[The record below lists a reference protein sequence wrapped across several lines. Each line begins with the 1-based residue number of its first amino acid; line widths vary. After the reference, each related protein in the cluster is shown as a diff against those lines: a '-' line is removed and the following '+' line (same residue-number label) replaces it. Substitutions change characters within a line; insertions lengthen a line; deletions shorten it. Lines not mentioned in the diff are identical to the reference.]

1 MPSSNNVRKVTSEN
15 YPTDVVC
22 IAVLFQRG
30 LHDLAHQLP
39 VVQVLVLQLAGVNVG
54 VLVHVLAVVD
64 DLVEVTFVFVREGV
78 LRIVESALKFIS
90 GMKCSIIKCFGR
102 IISVSA
108 QSSVAVEIDD
118 SGIVFAQMGRAI
130 LVVFCALRWAGSIFM
145 CRIVVMTGADI

>member
-1 MPSSNNVRKVTSEN
+1 MLGLAAIVNAA
-15 YPTDVVC
+15 DVVC

-30 LHDLAHQLP
+30 LHDLALQLP
-39 VVQVLVLQLAGVNVG
+39 VVQVTVFQLVDVINNFG
-54 VLVHVLAVVD
+54 VLFHVLAVVD

-78 LRIVESALKFIS
+78 LRIVESAISFIS
-90 GMKCSIIKCFGR
+90 GMKCTIIKCFGR

-118 SGIVFAQMGRAI
+118 GSIAFAQIGRAI
-130 LVVFCALRWAGSIFM
+130 LVVFCALRWAGSIFV

>member
-1 MPSSNNVRKVTSEN
+1 MLGLAALVNAA
-15 YPTDVVC
+15 DVVC

-39 VVQVLVLQLAGVNVG
+39 VVQVLVLQLGDVNNFFG
-54 VLVHVLAVVD
+54 VLFHVLAVVD

-90 GMKCSIIKCFGR
+90 GMKCIIIKCFGR
-102 IISVSA
+102 IISASA

-130 LVVFCALRWAGSIFM
+130 LVVFCALRWAGSIFP
-145 CRIVVMTGADI
+145 

>member
-1 MPSSNNVRKVTSEN
+1 MFGLPALVNAA
-15 YPTDVVC
+15 DVVGV
-22 IAVLFQRG
+22 AVLIRRG

-78 LRIVESALKFIS
+78 LRIVESVIGFIS
-90 GMKCSIIKCFGR
+90 GMKCTTIKCFGR
-102 IISVSA
+102 FIFVSA
-108 QSSVAVEIDD
+108 QRSVAVEIDD
-118 SGIVFAQMGRAI
+118 GSIVFAQIGRAI